1 MERQKLYKHLSNPK
15 TAIHLTTDTWTS
27 SCQKINYM
35 VVTAHFITEDF
46 VMHKRVVN
54 FREVDT
60 HKAEDMAREL
70 LICINEWGMKNV
82 MTMTVDNAKT
92 NDAAINI
99 IVKELPGI
107 YENGKHFHIRC
118 MAHIINL
125 VVKMGLKHEVYHVK
139 NLQDAVKYIRA
150 SPQQIKTFKQAMKDA
165 AVESQRFLCG
175 ETPTRWN
182 STFELLRSAYDVK
195 DAFVE
200 YSHQDPMFQ
209 KTVGRVPSHSDFEMI
224 KKMMEFLEKFKKK
237 TEKVLCSTKPIFHT
251 YTREILD
258 IEQHLRKH
266 ETNPD
271 FMFMVPDMKD
281 KYDKY
286 WGDYDTISD
295 YVFFATLLDPQCKS
309 KFMKVVFTQMLK
321 AKNKDKKMSADEI
334 ESKARAKVI
343 DIECKLDK
351 FFKTYLE
358 RSNMTSSSQ
367 QETPEEVVNFD
378 DENEFFGSYMTSG
391 SFPSTSSESQ
401 LQRYLNED
409 PIGFDKGY
417 DILTWWKNNAVR
429 FPIVA
434 RMARDI
440 LGMQI
445 STVASESTFSNG
457 RRVITDYRTNLSV
470 VIVEALICTQD
481 WLRKSSLPIYDYDEV
496 YDVLADDEL
505 AIDIVDAIH
514 NLKLTGKRSG
524 N

>member
-1 MERQKLYKHLSNPK
+1 
-15 TAIHLTTDTWTS
+15 
-27 SCQKINYM
+27 
-35 VVTAHFITEDF
+35 
-46 VMHKRVVN
+46 
-54 FREVDT
+54 
-60 HKAEDMAREL
+60 
-70 LICINEWGMKNV
+70 MKNV

-125 VVKMGLKHEVYHVK
+125 VVKMGLKYEVYHVK
-139 NLQDAVKYIRA
+139 NLQDAMKYIRA
-150 SPQQIKTFKQAMKDA
+150 SPQRIKTFKQAMKDA

-182 STFELLRSAYDVK
+182 FTFELLRSAYDVK
-195 DAFVE
+195 YAFLE

-237 TEKVLCSTKPIFHT
+237 TEKVSCSTKPIFHT

-271 FMFMVPDMKD
+271 FMFMVPNMKD

-295 YVFFATLLDPQCKS
+295 YVFFAALLDPQCKS

-334 ESKARAKVI
+334 ESKARAKLY
-343 DIECKLDK
+343 D
-351 FFKTYLE
+351 
-358 RSNMTSSSQ
+358 
-367 QETPEEVVNFD
+367 
-378 DENEFFGSYMTSG
+378 FGK
-391 SFPSTSSESQ
+391 FPSTSSESQ
-401 LQRYLNED
+401 LKRYLNED

-496 YDVLADDEL
+496 HDVLADDDL

-514 NLKLTGKRSG
+514 NLKLTGKRSE

>member
-1 MERQKLYKHLSNPK
+1 
-15 TAIHLTTDTWTS
+15 
-27 SCQKINYM
+27 
-35 VVTAHFITEDF
+35 
-46 VMHKRVVN
+46 
-54 FREVDT
+54 
-60 HKAEDMAREL
+60 
-70 LICINEWGMKNV
+70 
-82 MTMTVDNAKT
+82 
-92 NDAAINI
+92 
-99 IVKELPGI
+99 
-107 YENGKHFHIRC
+107 
-118 MAHIINL
+118 
-125 VVKMGLKHEVYHVK
+125 
-139 NLQDAVKYIRA
+139 
-150 SPQQIKTFKQAMKDA
+150 
-165 AVESQRFLCG
+165 
-175 ETPTRWN
+175 
-182 STFELLRSAYDVK
+182 
-195 DAFVE
+195 
-200 YSHQDPMFQ
+200 MFQ

-237 TEKVLCSTKPIFHT
+237 TEKVSCSTKPIFHT

-343 DIECKLDK
+343 DIKCKLDK

-378 DENEFFGSYMTSG
+378 DENDFFGSYMNSG
-391 SFPSTSSESQ
+391 SVPLTSSESQ

-409 PIGFDKGY
+409 PIRFDKGY
-417 DILTWWKNNAVR
+417 DILTWCKTNAVR

-434 RMARDI
+434 RMAR
-440 LGMQI
+440 G
-445 STVASESTFSNG
+445 
-457 RRVITDYRTNLSV
+457 
-470 VIVEALICTQD
+470 
-481 WLRKSSLPIYDYDEV
+481 
-496 YDVLADDEL
+496 
-505 AIDIVDAIH
+505 ID
-514 NLKLTGKRSG
+514 LLLL
-524 N
+524 

>member
-1 MERQKLYKHLSNPK
+1 
-15 TAIHLTTDTWTS
+15 
-27 SCQKINYM
+27 
-35 VVTAHFITEDF
+35 
-46 VMHKRVVN
+46 
-54 FREVDT
+54 
-60 HKAEDMAREL
+60 MAREL

-82 MTMTVDNAKT
+82 MTMSVNNAKT

-125 VVKMGLKHEVYHVK
+125 VVKMGLKNEVYNVK

-150 SPQQIKTFKQAMKDA
+150 SPQRIKTFKQAMKDA

-175 ETPTRWN
+175 EIPTRWN

-195 DAFVE
+195 DAFLE

-209 KTVGRVPSHSDFEMI
+209 KTMGRVPSHSDFEMI

-237 TEKVLCSTKPIFHT
+237 TEKVSCSTKPIFHT
-251 YTREILD
+251 YTQEILD

-271 FMFMVPDMKD
+271 FMFMVSDMKD
-281 KYDKY
+281 KYEKY

-321 AKNKDKKMSADEI
+321 AKNKDNKMSVDEI
-334 ESKARAKVI
+334 DSKARAKVN
-343 DIECKLDK
+343 DTECKLDK

-358 RSNMTSSSQ
+358 RSNTTSSSQ
-367 QETPEEVVNFD
+367 QETPEDVVNFD
-378 DENEFFGSYMTSG
+378 DEKEFFGSYMTSG

-409 PIGFDKGY
+409 PIGFDKVY
-417 DILTWWKNNAVR
+417 DILTWWKNNVVR

-434 RMARDI
+434 RMAR
-440 LGMQI
+440 
-445 STVASESTFSNG
+445 
-457 RRVITDYRTNLSV
+457 
-470 VIVEALICTQD
+470 
-481 WLRKSSLPIYDYDEV
+481 
-496 YDVLADDEL
+496 
-505 AIDIVDAIH
+505 DIVDAIH